1 MDWGKA
7 KNILIVSFF
16 LLNIFLGYQ
25 VYSRYLGGGPFP
37 SGYLVP
43 SSFEELLSSRN
54 ITLESPLPQES
65 PVLSYMSGYYVDL
78 LPLFQST
85 DTRKVSGSEREM
97 KVSFTPP
104 VYYLTNEKI
113 DAPFIGEYHFE
124 KSLTTG
130 TVYRYTQVMNNH
142 PVFNALLELE
152 VENEQIKGYK
162 QRYVKELNKGL
173 DHRMISALTALRT
186 LVDNGYVRFGESISS
201 ITPGYYTQETPGKI
215 QVFVPVWRVV
225 HSGQIHYINGI
236 NGAIEGART
245 LEKK

>member
-54 ITLESPLPQES
+54 ITLESPLPQET
-65 PVLSYMSGYYVDL
+65 PVLSYISGYYVDL
-78 LPLFQST
+78 LPLFPST
-85 DTRKVSGSEREM
+85 EARTVSGME
-97 KVSFTPP
+97 KGIQVSFSTP
-104 VYYLTNEKI
+104 VSYLTNGKI
-113 DAPFIGEYHFE
+113 DAPFIEEYTFE
-124 KSLTTG
+124 KSLTTE
-130 TVYRYTQVMNNH
+130 TVYRYTQVINH
-142 PVFNALLELE
+142 RPVFNAALELE
-152 VENEQIKGYK
+152 IENEKIKGYK
-162 QRYVKELNKGL
+162 QWYIKELNKGL
-173 DHRMISALTALRT
+173 DHRMISALSALRT
-186 LVDNGYVRFGESISS
+186 LVDNGYVRFGETISS
-201 ITPGYYTQETPGKI
+201 ITPGFYAQETLGKI

-236 NGAIEGART
+236 NGAIEGSAT